1 MVLGWEMTSE
11 SRREPRYNIAVEA
24 SVRDGTDNQQAVNV
38 TNLSAAG
45 CRFAS
50 PDRRLR
56 MRTLVSLSFGRAG
69 VVDAKVR
76 WRVGDM
82 HGVRFD
88 RPLQPAVLDHIR
100 LFLSEKPALV
110 AEREGL
116 TA

>member
-1 MVLGWEMTSE
+1 MASE
-11 SRREPRYNIAVEA
+11 VRREPRYNIAVEA
-24 SVRDGTDNQQAVNV
+24 SVRDGSDSHQPVSV

-45 CRFAS
+45 CRFVS
-50 PDRRLR
+50 PDLRLR

-76 WRVGDM
+76 WRVGDV

-100 LFLSEKPALV
+100 MFLSEKPALV
-110 AEREGL
+110 AEREAL

>member
-24 SVRDGTDNQQAVNV
+24 SVRDGSDNHQPVRV

-45 CRFAS
+45 CRFVS
-50 PDRRLR
+50 SDRRLR